1 MRLGSCT
8 TYSKIRFETKIAKLY
23 DFTREGLCTICMKNI
38 VMDPQNANKFFGY
51 INKTKKQS

>member
-1 MRLGSCT
+1 M
-8 TYSKIRFETKIAKLY
+8 RFETKIAKLY

-38 VMDPQNANKFFGY
+38 VMDPQNGNKFFGY